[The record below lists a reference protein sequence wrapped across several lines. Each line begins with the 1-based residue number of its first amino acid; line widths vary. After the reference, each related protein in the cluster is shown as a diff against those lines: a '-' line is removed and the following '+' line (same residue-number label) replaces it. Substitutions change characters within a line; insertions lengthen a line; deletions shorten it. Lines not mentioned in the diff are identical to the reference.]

1 MPYTA
6 IFGALQQ
13 TFGPAASRKST
24 GQKIMG
30 FIEALAQGNSSGG
43 NNAYGACYVCRQ
55 GSDRMDGPGL
65 PAEEMFA
72 EDV

>member
-1 MPYTA
+1 MWRTNAPGRPVPYTA

-43 NNAYGACYVCRQ
+43 NNAYGAHQLSAV
-55 GSDRMDGPGL
+55 G
-65 PAEEMFA
+65 
-72 EDV
+72 